1 MITAFEGNILKKK
14 ICRILFAFSET
25 CNFFFFLIF
34 QNQSAAG
41 DVIQQ
46 IKIKK
51 PNMLSNAVVL
61 DNALY
66 LLT

>member
-1 MITAFEGNILKKK
+1 MKKTFRK
-14 ICRILFAFSET
+14 NFVILFAFSET
-25 CNFFFFLIF
+25 CNFFFLTF

-51 PNMLSNAVVL
+51 PNSVWY
-61 DNALY
+61 LY
-66 LLT
+66 